1 VRTLARVRWK
11 RMAGTS
17 ICGARDARTPLS
29 VGALWSEVV
38 SPGGARDRVHFKTL
52 GTARRGHPI
61 EEIVR
66 QAETGETTASRVELV
81 EASEAS
87 LDDALFDRPPDYR
100 PALPQLHG
108 GYDLTKPDTFA
119 NRLQSY
125 RDERGSSSGES
136 RSGSTLLF
144 SALFNPL
151 SLPRIPSATLRGSF
165 RAGDFTR
172 LTLELLGA
180 VASVQTRRC

>member
-66 QAETGETTASRVELV
+66 QAETGETTASRSNSSKRQKPHSMTRSSIV
-81 EASEAS
+81 
-87 LDDALFDRPPDYR
+87 RPTTVLR
-100 PALPQLHG
+100 C
-108 GYDLTKPDTFA
+108 
-119 NRLQSY
+119 
-125 RDERGSSSGES
+125 
-136 RSGSTLLF
+136 
-144 SALFNPL
+144 
-151 SLPRIPSATLRGSF
+151 PSCMAATI
-165 RAGDFTR
+165 
-172 LTLELLGA
+172 
-180 VASVQTRRC
+180 